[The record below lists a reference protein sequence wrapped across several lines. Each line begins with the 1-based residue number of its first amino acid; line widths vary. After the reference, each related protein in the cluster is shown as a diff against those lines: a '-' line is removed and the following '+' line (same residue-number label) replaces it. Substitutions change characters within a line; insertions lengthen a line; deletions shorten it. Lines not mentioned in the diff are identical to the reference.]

1 MSGTDPT
8 SGADRPL
15 PPPGGAVPPG
25 SSSPPS
31 GFPPASDTS
40 GRELPVRQDPFFQ
53 RLFDMSFSRFV
64 TPSIITL
71 LFILAIAAASVFALF
86 ILIAGLAS
94 IGRGGILLVL
104 LAPLY
109 WLLAVIYARVFL
121 ELVIIL
127 FRIETNTRPRT

>member
-1 MSGTDPT
+1 M
-8 SGADRPL
+8 
-15 PPPGGAVPPG
+15 
-25 SSSPPS
+25 
-31 GFPPASDTS
+31 
-40 GRELPVRQDPFFQ
+40 RQDPFFQ